1 MKLLKF
7 TRRDLRRTSIPV
19 LSVALALA
27 LLGHGVHTSP
37 ARAATAMAQTASTT
51 SAPTAAS
58 KENAV
63 AKAVVARPTWK
74 QLSPEQQVALAP
86 LNLSWDS
93 LSKERKRKWL
103 ALSKNFHAMPASE
116 QALLHSRMRDWV
128 QLSQKQRA
136 QARLNYAET
145 RSMSAEEKAE
155 QWRSYLRLSSE
166 ERQHLAAKAPASS
179 GAAVVR
185 PLPAEKL
192 PHPALPASHLRSAD
206 AKGPKLPIHRNTLLP
221 VQPPKDGPDLPS
233 ASPTPVSELKLTDP
247 ATAAPR

>member
-58 KENAV
+58 KENAA

-103 ALSKNFHAMPASE
+103 CAFQEFSC
-116 QALLHSRMRDWV
+116 
-128 QLSQKQRA
+128 
-136 QARLNYAET
+136 
-145 RSMSAEEKAE
+145 
-155 QWRSYLRLSSE
+155 
-166 ERQHLAAKAPASS
+166 
-179 GAAVVR
+179 
-185 PLPAEKL
+185 
-192 PHPALPASHLRSAD
+192 D
-206 AKGPKLPIHRNTLLP
+206 AGL
-221 VQPPKDGPDLPS
+221 
-233 ASPTPVSELKLTDP
+233 
-247 ATAAPR
+247 